1 MVPPAEIFTV
11 RVGAAP
17 EFVRAPLVTI
27 VALGLRIGEYLR
39 LDKHHLLPH
48 TDSVRVPGK
57 KTAGSADVV
66 RVDERLW
73 PWIMA
78 GTPSPLKYKWL
89 RTYWKRALKA
99 AGAPLDLRLHDL
111 RHCYGQWLTD
121 EGAPEARVQV
131 GMRHATAAMTRRYTK
146 QRDRGQNA
154 KAMVDVLVRSA

>member
-73 PWIMA
+73 PWIVA
-78 GTPSPLKYKWL
+78 GTPS
-89 RTYWKRALKA
+89 
-99 AGAPLDLRLHDL
+99 
-111 RHCYGQWLTD
+111 LTD

-131 GMRHATAAMTRRYTK
+131 EMRHATAAMTRRYTK
-146 QRDRGQNA
+146 
-154 KAMVDVLVRSA
+154 